1 MQVETE
7 QNFKIRK
14 IYTDWNTANIRY
26 SDLDPNGHVNNGA
39 INTFFEDGRVK
50 FRMDRMDNY
59 REDILAG
66 FVLVKFSVE
75 YLEALSY
82 PGLVDIGTM
91 VSNVGRTSYLLKQ
104 ALFQDEKCMAVAEVV
119 TVLFNEQSQ
128 KAELIDK
135 NLRGILESVQKK

>member
-14 IYTDWNTANIRY
+14 IYTDWITENIRY

-50 FRMDRMDNY
+50 FRMDRMDHY
-59 REDILAG
+59 REDILSG

-82 PGLVDIGTM
+82 PSLVDVGTM

-104 ALFQDEKCMAVAEVV
+104 ALFQDKKCMAVAEVV
-119 TVLFNEQSQ
+119 TVLFNEQTQ
-128 KAELIDK
+128 KAERIDK
-135 NLRGILESVQKK
+135 NLRGILESVRKK